1 MSDGSRLRSLKRA
14 RSFEQNSNDD
24 DKEKVSGRCQ
34 QETHTTRQ
42 APDES
47 GPSKCYVGPR
57 IPMIGRIPA
66 GEDLPNWTVERAQ
79 ALDGTWFVL
88 YRDPTGRAI
97 GSRQSALVF
106 SGQLEIPSSMHSEME
121 ERLREMEDL
130 KRMRKCRLR
139 LSKSSVRA
147 LQESSSP
154 KDHIK
159 WTCDGLDYWQTVD
172 GYFSKRSLR
181 AVRTVSQSS
190 DQCTVPN
197 VVVVDLFCGI
207 GGFSLGFAAHGCV
220 VYGVDNSDAAIAAYS
235 SNECG
240 DGYVKRTIR
249 HEDIDAWR
257 MAFQKSGIGASFQT
271 CNTESRV
278 PLILIGGPPCQPFSG
293 AGNKSGS
300 LDHRD
305 CMKTSIELAIK
316 IRPDILL
323 LENVPAL
330 MSQEFS
336 SYVQPLL
343 KSLQDAG
350 YTVEPVVHRCWRH
363 RVAQHRSRLI
373 IQCVR
378 VLENLDKVS
387 MKVTSAQDSSGK
399 ACNPPLPMDVIVS
412 DNFWTGKCPADLRLD
427 DTLLKARRRVKN
439 RDTAA
444 ACVYGNRLSP
454 TIMTTSSHG
463 NSYHRLMA
471 IPCDVHASSLTYEDA
486 RRVGVRECLGL
497 QSFPSE
503 FDLYGS
509 LASQSTAVGNAVPP
523 LFAYD
528 LAKSAMDILSRLNY
542 ESEQVPRV
550 DLLHRLIRFD
560 KTVCETIKC

>member
-1 MSDGSRLRSLKRA
+1 MSYGSRLQSLKRA
-14 RSFEQNSNDD
+14 RSFEQNLNKDN
-24 DKEKVSGRCQ
+24 KEKASVRF
-34 QETHTTRQ
+34 QEETLTERQ
-42 APDES
+42 APDDS

-57 IPMIGRIPA
+57 IPMIGRVPA
-66 GEDLPNWTVERAQ
+66 GDDLPNWTVERAQ

-88 YRDPTGRAI
+88 YRDPSGRAI

-106 SGQLEIPSSMHSEME
+106 SGQLEIPASMHSEME
-121 ERLREMEDL
+121 ERLRNMEDL

-139 LSKSSVRA
+139 FSKSSVRA
-147 LQESSSP
+147 LQESFSSGA
-154 KDHIK
+154 HTK

-172 GYFSKRSLR
+172 SYFSKKSLR
-181 AVRTVSQSS
+181 AVRTMPQSS
-190 DQCTVPN
+190 KECTVHN
-197 VVVVDLFCGI
+197 VVVIDLFCGI

-220 VYGVDNSDAAIAAYS
+220 VYGVDNSEAAIAAYS
-235 SNECG
+235 FNECG

-249 HEDIDAWR
+249 HEDVGTWQR
-257 MAFQKSGIGASFQT
+257 AFQTSGIGASSQT

-278 PLILIGGPPCQPFSG
+278 PLILIGGPPCQPFSV

-305 CMKTSIELAIK
+305 CMKTTIDLAIK

-323 LENVPAL
+323 LENVPSL
-330 MSQEFS
+330 MNEEFS

-343 KSLQDAG
+343 RSLQDAG

-378 VLENLDKVS
+378 VVENCEKIS
-387 MKVTSAQDSSGK
+387 IKVTSAHDSTGK
-399 ACNPPLPMDVIVS
+399 TCSPPLPMDVITS
-412 DNFWTGKCPADLRLD
+412 DNFWSGKCPDNLRLD
-427 DTLLKARRRVKN
+427 DTLMKARRRVKN
-439 RDTAA
+439 RENAT

-454 TIMTTSSHG
+454 TIMTTSAHG

-471 IPCDVHASSLTYEDA
+471 IPCDVSPSSLTYEDA

-528 LAKSAMDILSRLNY
+528 VAKSAIDTLSKLNS
-542 ESEQVPRV
+542 ESVKVTRV
-550 DLLHRLIRFD
+550 DLLRRLIEFD
-560 KTVCETIKC
+560 KTVCETIRC